1 MPDTVVS
8 AVRRPCRHKIGVL
21 ILATLLCSLLGAQV
35 LETTLYLPDSLTGV
49 SRPQCL
55 AWDSIDNTVYV
66 GGNSGSRVIAFDA
79 ATGAK
84 LAAIPVGEGTRAL
97 CWNRTYNRIYAANTS
112 DSTVTVIDCA
122 TNTVLA
128 AILCGDGPQ
137 ALCWNPLRNKVY
149 VANRNSDDVTVI
161 SCVTNT
167 VVATVPVGD
176 LPAALVYNSV
186 NDRVYCVAQS
196 DDSVY
201 AINGSTNNL
210 VARIPS
216 GDYPYD
222 ICYNATNNRLYVP
235 AFNDDT
241 LIVIDGAT
249 NAITAK
255 VPVGERPDA
264 VCWNSAENKV
274 YVANI
279 YGNSVTIINGATNAV
294 IDDSLPTVYMPTKV
308 FYNPT
313 ANKVYCSAQYADSVI
328 YPADRYRLLMERN
341 QWAARRIM
349 TFALHL
355 HFGAR
360 DGDHAVALINYLVPY
375 MPIFLAL
382 SASSPFWQGE
392 DTGLASSRTT
402 LFEALPTAGHPP
414 TYASWKEFEA
424 LYEALVTSGS
434 ISSVKDLWWDIR
446 PRPEYGTVEM
456 RICDGV
462 PTLSET
468 VALVVLFEAL
478 CRHLDGACRA
488 GARPELVP
496 DWRVRENKWR
506 ASRYGLEAE
515 VLVDNDGHTA
525 PLRGEVLRWIEKL
538 RPEAAGRG
546 TERSFATLE
555 RMTEQGCSYER
566 QRRVFRKAGTL
577 KAVAEALVEEFRTN
591 RPVY

>member
-1 MPDTVVS
+1 MSPLPFRPSPRPTLGVEMDLQLLDADSLDLTPGAPRIFSVLGGEDSRIRTEIFQSMLEVDT
-8 AVRRPCRHKIGVL
+8 GVCD
-21 ILATLLCSLLGAQV
+21 TPAQV
-35 LETTLYLPDSLTGV
+35 REDLQSSLSRLKKAKPEWLEFA
-49 SRPQCL
+49 C
-55 AWDSIDNTVYV
+55 A
-66 GGNSGSRVIAFDA
+66 GSHPF
-79 ATGAK
+79 
-84 LAAIPVGEGTRAL
+84 
-97 CWNRTYNRIYAANTS
+97 
-112 DSTVTVIDCA
+112 
-122 TNTVLA
+122 
-128 AILCGDGPQ
+128 
-137 ALCWNPLRNKVY
+137 
-149 VANRNSDDVTVI
+149 
-161 SCVTNT
+161 
-167 VVATVPVGD
+167 
-176 LPAALVYNSV
+176 
-186 NDRVYCVAQS
+186 
-196 DDSVY
+196 
-201 AINGSTNNL
+201 
-210 VARIPS
+210 
-216 GDYPYD
+216 
-222 ICYNATNNRLYVP
+222 
-235 AFNDDT
+235 
-241 LIVIDGAT
+241 
-249 NAITAK
+249 
-255 VPVGERPDA
+255 
-264 VCWNSAENKV
+264 
-274 YVANI
+274 
-279 YGNSVTIINGATNAV
+279 
-294 IDDSLPTVYMPTKV
+294 
-308 FYNPT
+308 
-313 ANKVYCSAQYADSVI
+313 AQYADSVI